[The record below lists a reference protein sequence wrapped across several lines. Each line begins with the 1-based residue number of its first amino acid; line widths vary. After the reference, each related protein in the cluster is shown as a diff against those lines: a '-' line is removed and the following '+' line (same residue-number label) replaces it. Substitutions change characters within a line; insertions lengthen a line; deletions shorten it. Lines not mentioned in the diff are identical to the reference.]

1 MGRVVIVYLA
11 GEFVTREWVAQVLK
25 IYQVGDQVVLLV
37 FRHAC
42 QFFLNLLERHI
53 QETLRP
59 GLPKTKRGKHSLPL
73 LSRPPHA
80 LGITLI
86 LSISIE
92 SVLFRQLPK
101 RQPSN

>member
-53 QETLRP
+53 LESLGA
-59 GLPKTKRGKHSLPL
+59 GLPKSKRAKHSL
-73 LSRPPHA
+73 
-80 LGITLI
+80 
-86 LSISIE
+86 
-92 SVLFRQLPK
+92 K
-101 RQPSN
+101 R